1 MPRLYLVRHAK
12 PAAGWGQDPDPGLD
26 TIGTAQA
33 QTLAGEL
40 AGVLAHLPILSS
52 PLRRCRDTARPL
64 EHAWQQTADIF
75 PAVAEIPA
83 PPLDLAARHEWLR
96 AAMLGTWPELQASAV
111 ESALKSTPT
120 SAPGGCADYLA
131 WRQTLLESL
140 TSLQRDSVIFTH
152 FIAINVVVGAARRV
166 DDVVCFRP
174 DHASVTIVETSEDG
188 LRIARLGREAITE
201 VLTRG

>member
-26 TIGTAQA
+26 ATGTAQA
-33 QTLAGEL
+33 QNLAGEL

-52 PLRRCRDTARPL
+52 PLRRCRETARPL
-64 EHAWQQTADIF
+64 EHAWQRTADLF

-83 PPLDLAARHEWLR
+83 PPLDLAARHAWLR
-96 AAMLGTWPELQASAV
+96 AAMLGSWPELQASAP
-111 ESALKSTPT
+111 A
-120 SAPGGCADYLA
+120 GCADYLA

-140 TSLQRDSVIFTH
+140 ASLQHDSVIFTH
-152 FIAINVVVGAARRV
+152 FIAINAAVGAARGV

-174 DHASVTIVETSEDG
+174 DHASVTIVETSEDS

>member
-96 AAMLGTWPELQASAV
+96 AAMPGTWPELQASA
-111 ESALKSTPT
+111 PQ
-120 SAPGGCADYLA
+120 GCADYLA
-131 WRQTLLESL
+131 WRQALLESL

-152 FIAINVVVGAARRV
+152 FIAINVVVGAARGV
-166 DDVVCFRP
+166 DRKSVV
-174 DHASVTIVETSEDG
+174 
-188 LRIARLGREAITE
+188 
-201 VLTRG
+201 

>member
-96 AAMLGTWPELQASAV
+96 AAMPGTWPELQASA
-111 ESALKSTPT
+111 PQ
-120 SAPGGCADYLA
+120 GCADYLA
-131 WRQTLLESL
+131 WRQALLESL

-152 FIAINVVVGAARRV
+152 FIAINVVVGAARGV